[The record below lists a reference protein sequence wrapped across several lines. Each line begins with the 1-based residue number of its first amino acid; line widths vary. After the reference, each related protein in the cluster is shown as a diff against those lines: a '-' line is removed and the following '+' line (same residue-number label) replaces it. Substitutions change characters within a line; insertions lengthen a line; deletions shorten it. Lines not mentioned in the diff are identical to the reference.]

1 MQIKT
6 RYNGDIEFKEEDI
19 IEFKN
24 GIPGFEQLKKFIL
37 IPIEGNEMFSLLHSI
52 EDINIGLIVI
62 SPFSIKKD
70 YEIKLNEKTIKNLN
84 ILSEKDVLILN
95 TVTLN
100 SDVKKITTNL
110 RAPFIINIKTRLGEQ
125 VILNDDKYLIKFPL
139 FKE

>member
-1 MQIKT
+1 MKIQT
-6 RYNGDIEFKEEDI
+6 RYHGDIEFRNEDI
-19 IEFKN
+19 IEFKK

-37 IPIEGNEMFSLLHSI
+37 IPIEENEMFSLLHSV

-62 SPFSIKKD
+62 SPFSVQKD
-70 YEIKLNEKTIKNLN
+70 YEIKLSEKVIKDLKILN
-84 ILSEKDVLILN
+84 EKDVLIFN
-95 TVTLN
+95 TITLN

-125 VILNDDKYLIKFPL
+125 IILNDDKYLIKFPL